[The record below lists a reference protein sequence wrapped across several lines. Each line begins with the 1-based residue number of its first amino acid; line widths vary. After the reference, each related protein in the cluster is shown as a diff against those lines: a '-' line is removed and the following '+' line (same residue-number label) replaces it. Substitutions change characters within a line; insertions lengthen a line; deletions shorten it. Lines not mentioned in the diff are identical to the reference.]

1 MYADAPADAW
11 RWHGIMLLKQGRQ
24 GEARA
29 AFARYLQ
36 LSPNAPDAALV
47 RQMMAG

>member
-1 MYADAPADAW
+1 
-11 RWHGIMLLKQGRQ
+11 MLLKQGRA

-29 AFARYLQ
+29 AFTRYLQ

-47 RQMMAG
+47 RQMVTG